1 MFAIRST
8 PCRRERQ
15 GFDFQAMT
23 STEIKKRPGNV
34 IAFWLGFIQPT
45 ATPQG
50 GPQAI
55 HRPQAIG
62 DPLSGP
68 SKVKTGNGTQWR
80 NQARLHNSFTF
91 IRPYA
96 LRMQPYAVRMHFFA
110 EIEKP
115 IKSRAESTYK
125 KPYALYAPLLGVGP
139 FLAFFLL
146 REVHTVHTAAYG
158 SHWNPALALLPVG
171 IEALPARRNQKCIR
185 RCIRLS
191 GRKTPISPLLTEC
204 PVLGCLCPV
213 AAVRH
218 LFDDTALLV
227 GQVIGVRLGVAGRVL
242 SLMDELVP
250 EYDAHDAV
258 GHSLVDYRT
267 RHVVVGARDHPAAA
281 LIPAAAFRTH
291 SPTA

>member
-1 MFAIRST
+1 MQEAVCT
-8 PCRRERQ
+8 LC
-15 GFDFQAMT
+15 T
-23 STEIKKRPGNV
+23 SFGSWSL
-34 IAFWLGFIQPT
+34 FGLF
-45 ATPQG
+45 
-50 GPQAI
+50 
-55 HRPQAIG
+55 
-62 DPLSGP
+62 
-68 SKVKTGNGTQWR
+68 
-80 NQARLHNSFTF
+80 
-91 IRPYA
+91 
-96 LRMQPYAVRMHFFA
+96 
-110 EIEKP
+110 
-115 IKSRAESTYK
+115 
-125 KPYALYAPLLGVGP
+125 P
-139 FLAFFLL
+139 FKGS
-146 REVHTVHTAAYG
+146 AYG
-158 SHWNPALALLPVG
+158 AYGCIRMTMESGLSLLPVG
-171 IEALPARRNQKCIR
+171 IEDSPARENQKCIR

-204 PVLGCLCPV
+204 PVLECLCPV

-281 LIPAAAFRTH
+281 FIPAAAFRTH